1 METPMD
7 YRILIAGLTR
17 LQDVALALE
26 LGATDIGCEMIPE
39 SSRCVTPERAKEL
52 FQVAGPSVG
61 KFLLFRSS
69 PAETVIAAA
78 TAAEVKNV
86 MMSAGFEMESEACEA
101 AGLTVFRI
109 HEVPSGTNMLPP
121 MFPEPSKKQ
130 PAVLT
135 VTMTAH
141 ELTFPWELL
150 GNEAPEQTF
159 IGGAVRPEN
168 VCALLTHHPYGILV
182 NSGVEREPGI
192 KDPDRM
198 ALLFD
203 AIENGL

>member
-52 FQVAGPSVG
+52 FQVADPSVG

-78 TAAEVKNV
+78 MAAEAAFARLLQRCYATP
-86 MMSAGFEMESEACEA
+86 AGARS
-101 AGLTVFRI
+101 R
-109 HEVPSGTNMLPP
+109 
-121 MFPEPSKKQ
+121 
-130 PAVLT
+130 PARQYLKRV
-135 VTMTAH
+135 V
-141 ELTFPWELL
+141 
-150 GNEAPEQTF
+150 
-159 IGGAVRPEN
+159 
-168 VCALLTHHPYGILV
+168 
-182 NSGVEREPGI
+182 
-192 KDPDRM
+192 
-198 ALLFD
+198 
-203 AIENGL
+203 